1 MEKNMKLDSAG
12 YYRMPLIMGPLWRGK
27 IPQFSYPQTEV
38 IALQYLT
45 DTDAI
50 ASLLP
55 DCFKPGKEPIVTV
68 LFGYYNGLY
77 FMAGG
82 GYSVAAVQV
91 SARFD
96 GDQDHL
102 EGDYILVMFENETW
116 PILGGREDLG
126 VPKLFANI
134 SLPKVFIDGS
144 LRCEASLWGHLLFG
158 LNLPSPKKQNSIVRL
173 AANKFINSRPWLA
186 YKYIPSLDGPPDAD
200 YPTISKNDIRVN
212 ELWFAKSGEL
222 FFGNADTKDIGQ
234 VKFLIDA
241 LKTLRVKKVK
251 KASHLRGSAILRY
264 DLSRRLK

>member
-1 MEKNMKLDSAG
+1 MEKSVEPVSTG
-12 YYRMPLIMGPLWRGK
+12 YYRMPLIMGPLWRGNN
-27 IPQFSYPQTEV
+27 PQFSYPRTEA

-45 DTDAI
+45 DIDAI

-55 DCFKPGKEPIVTV
+55 DCFKPGKEPMVTV
-68 LFGYYNGLY
+68 LFGYNNELD

-82 GYSVAAVQV
+82 GYDIAAVQV

-96 GDQDHL
+96 GNSDHL

-134 SLPKVFIDGS
+134 SPPKVFTDGS

-158 LNLPSPKKQNSIVRL
+158 INLPSPKKQNSIVRL
-173 AANKFINSRPWLA
+173 AASKIINSRPWLA

-200 YPTISKNDIRVN
+200 YPTISKNDTKVN

-222 FFGNADTKDIGQ
+222 FFGNADTNDIGQ
-234 VKFLIDA
+234 IKSLIDA
-241 LKTLRVKKVK
+241 LKTLQVRKVK
-251 KASHLRGSAILRY
+251 QALHLRGSAILRY